1 MFNEK
6 HIVLAKI
13 EYLQNELKKLE
24 DYFYVPETY
33 QFLTQQLDAQEVILK
48 GIEVQEQFTT
58 IEMEALD
65 NYDIDQN

>member
-1 MFNEK
+1 MFSEK
-6 HIVLAKI
+6 YIALAKI

-33 QFLTQQLDAQEVILK
+33 QLLTQQLDAQEVILK
-48 GIEVQEQFTT
+48 EIEVQEHFVT
-58 IEMEALD
+58 IEMEAIK